1 MDYLDECSRMAYD
14 AFSALDHDILSYN
27 AIRSAEDAFTECL
40 MYICIFYFIDH
51 DMYPKANYLAS
62 EMERYHKESVPYTRI
77 ATFYKIYHESIL
89 ARKSD
94 DNINLEGDIF
104 TDNLISS
111 LVETELMDNYPIDDN
126 TNYSTFVIPQFGI
139 KISNLIDI
147 LIEND

>member
-14 AFSALDHDILSYN
+14 AFSALDY
-27 AIRSAEDAFTECL
+27 
-40 MYICIFYFIDH
+40 

-62 EMERYHKESVPYTRI
+62 EMKRYHKESVPYTRI
-77 ATFYKIYHESIL
+77 ATFYKIYRESIL

-94 DNINLEGDIF
+94 NNINLEGDIF
-104 TDNLISS
+104 TDNLMSS
-111 LVETELMDNYPIDDN
+111 LVETKLMDNYPIDDN